1 VASWF
6 ETHGIATLLTMR
18 SYTFILR
25 WQTSSPDER
34 FALTEGAASSPRL
47 EG

>member
-1 VASWF
+1 LAGAVAMVMFPVNPKLS
-6 ETHGIATLLTMR
+6 
-18 SYTFILR
+18 
-25 WQTSSPDER
+25 SSPDER